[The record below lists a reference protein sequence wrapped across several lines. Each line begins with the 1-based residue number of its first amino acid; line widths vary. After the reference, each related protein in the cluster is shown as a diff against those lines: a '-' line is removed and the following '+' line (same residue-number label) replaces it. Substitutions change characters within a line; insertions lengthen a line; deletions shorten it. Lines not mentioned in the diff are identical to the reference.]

1 MLLVTQNEQ
10 GHIYNINLKKANL
23 QTNLRNSYCL
33 YASQATVSFTRNNK
47 DLNLL
52 AIVYAD
58 QVAVYH

>member
-10 GHIYNINLKKANL
+10 GHLYNLNLKRGNL
-23 QTNLRNSYCL
+23 QTSLRNSYCL
-33 YASQATVSFTRNNK
+33 YASQATVHFTRNNK

-58 QVAVYH
+58 